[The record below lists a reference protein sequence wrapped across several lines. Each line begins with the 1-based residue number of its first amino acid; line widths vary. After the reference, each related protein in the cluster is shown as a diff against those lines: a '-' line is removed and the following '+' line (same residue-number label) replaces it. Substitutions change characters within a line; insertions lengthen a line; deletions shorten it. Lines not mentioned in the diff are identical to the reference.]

1 MDDSLSLLTS
11 MLSESGLSEDI
22 KKYVL
27 DIGRMLRDRIVY
39 SLKSIPLRSK
49 KLKDACLHLAGRG
62 KFLRGIFTYL
72 FSKGLGLKEE
82 DAIILALSTELYH
95 LASLIH
101 DDIIDKAPYRR
112 GLQSVHVK
120 FGLETAIVAGDLL
133 IIYSNNLLANLG
145 CDVIKIYSEAGIK
158 LADGEALELEDEM
171 STSIKDYYK
180 IIGLKTSSVFEAM
193 FVSAVAIAGRNEYS
207 DDAQLLGRYLGY
219 AFQMSDDLLD
229 FLGDPDR
236 MGKLAGIDRDN
247 ANIIHILLKMG
258 YAESDAISKVRELI
272 RKNILMSIRYLESI
286 EMNSKYKEFLKKM
299 IYVLEGRNL

>member
-1 MDDSLSLLTS
+1 LDDSLSLLTS